1 MHPLKAICLASW
13 VGLIGLQLSLL
24 LPAYQIDLYWVLLL
38 SLPLLIPLPGLW
50 RDRLYTYRWVGFL
63 MMIYF
68 CIGISEL
75 VANPELWL
83 FGLGTTICSILLFL
97 ASIYYARLLG
107 IRSQRS

>member
-24 LPAYQIDLYWVLLL
+24 LPANQIGLYWVLLL
-38 SLPLLIPLPGLW
+38 SLPLLIPLPGLL

-68 CIGISEL
+68 CVGISEL
-75 VANPELWL
+75 VANPELRW

-107 IRSQRS
+107 IRNQRS